1 MPLVMDAGARAH
13 GAQQQAEQ
21 ATARGPP
28 GAQEEAP
35 AAPEDSSSWKDAMGF
50 SGVGY
55 GSLVRRLRN
64 TVLMEDSADE
74 EAEEQPQP
82 FWLVFKTDAVQ

>member
-1 MPLVMDAGARAH
+1 MPLKDAGTRAQ

-21 ATARGPP
+21 ATAAGPP
-28 GAQEEAP
+28 SAQEEAP

-55 GSLVRRLRN
+55 GSLVRRLRS

-74 EAEEQPQP
+74 EAEEQSQP
-82 FWLVFKTDAVQ
+82 FWPVFKRDAVQ